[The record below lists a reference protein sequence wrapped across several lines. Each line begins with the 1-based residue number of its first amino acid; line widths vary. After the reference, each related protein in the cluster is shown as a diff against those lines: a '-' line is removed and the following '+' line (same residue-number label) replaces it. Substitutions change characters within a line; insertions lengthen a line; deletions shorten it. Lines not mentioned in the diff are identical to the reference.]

1 MYSILKLKLFQK
13 SIFELIK
20 IMLLIKM
27 NKQILIFVLLISVI
41 LSTYRPMTKR
51 TIDFGENICY
61 YKEYG
66 SGSNQQSIIEYVK
79 PCPQGKFCYD
89 TESSVA
95 HGNSEHDLHTC
106 EIYAPSRKVFGASC
120 ETNFE
125 CNIDYDNS
133 PSYIFECSS
142 NKVCALK
149 STSDYTSTYK
159 VEDSLSNLIIYHC
172 PSNKYP
178 LSLSYSDSISC
189 TDLPTDVQESNFSG
203 KHKFTI
209 SSASTSTSYYA
220 GGKPYQVPG
229 LLHFKDITNS
239 NVDYVVDNIDYSDI
253 GTVED
258 GNFVSNTL
266 ACKSGFAL
274 YFFGNGK
281 LTKTTGIASPTPA
294 NMYLYCVTLKEYIS
308 PKEVVYSISGG
319 DEKVYNLAQISENEG
334 STLGVT
340 NLQFEQNLL
349 TKLEMFKNYREKL
362 DIEKCRGEY
371 EQYYSEPFT
380 CKNNELRKWWYF
392 YHYPDEYLVYKDE
405 PLVMDYLVQQAFPE
419 YASESSGFLAFKYI
433 IYLFILLTL

>member
-1 MYSILKLKLFQK
+1 
-13 SIFELIK
+13 
-20 IMLLIKM
+20 M

-51 TIDFGENICY
+51 TIDFGENICH

-66 SGSNQQSIIEYVK
+66 SGSSQLNNIEYVK

-89 TESSVA
+89 AESSSI
-95 HGNSEHDLHTC
+95 HGNSNYDLHTC
-106 EIYAPSRKVFGASC
+106 EIYAPSRKVYGASC

-125 CNIDYDNS
+125 CNLDYDVPS
-133 PSYIFECSS
+133 GGTSSYIFECSS
-142 NKVCALK
+142 NKICALK
-149 STSDYTSTYK
+149 STSTYTSTYK
-159 VEDSLSNLIIYHC
+159 VKDSLSDLKIYHC

-178 LSLSYSDSISC
+178 LSTSASGITC
-189 TDLPTDVQESNFSG
+189 TDLPTGVQESNFSG
-203 KHKFTI
+203 KYMFTI
-209 SSASTSTSYYA
+209 SSTSTSYYA

-229 LLHFKDITNS
+229 LLHFKDLTNS
-239 NVDYVVDNIDYSDI
+239 IVDYIIDNIDYSDI

-258 GNFVSNTL
+258 GNFVSNPL

-281 LTKTTGIASPTPA
+281 LTKTTGIASPTRA

-308 PKEVVYSISGG
+308 PLEVVYSISGG

-334 STLGVT
+334 PTLDLT
-340 NLQFEQNLL
+340 NLIFKQNLL

-362 DIEKCRGEY
+362 DVEKCRGEY

-392 YHYPDEYLVYKDE
+392 YHYPDEYLLYKDE

-419 YASESSGFLAFKYI
+419 YASESGGFLAFKYI
-433 IYLFILLTL
+433 IYLFILLIL